1 MTATNGKA
9 KSDERKPC
17 AAEKRQPIPKR
28 ISGDGSAP
36 PRFRPVLFRLSVGVC
51 AWLRRPRAQR
61 AADGAASAAPS
72 ALPPTCI
79 LAKRT
84 PNCHLRKIICFGGNM
99 KYIDWLIQWLENYIH
114 PSVKVRTYER
124 YRLIVEQQNRQHR
137 AERFVSACPAI
148 VYNGTFTE
156 W

>member
-72 ALPPTCI
+72 
-79 LAKRT
+79 
-84 PNCHLRKIICFGGNM
+84 PNCHIIYYGRIDNYSCIQLLLMVIFYSEYVMLM
-99 KYIDWLIQWLENYIH
+99 KKDHHI
-114 PSVKVRTYER
+114 
-124 YRLIVEQQNRQHR
+124 
-137 AERFVSACPAI
+137 
-148 VYNGTFTE
+148 
-156 W
+156 